1 MLSRLPVVFALAGAL
16 VACGHQEP
24 PPAAQARAT
33 GPIQRIE
40 VRQVDDLKPV
50 PGTRTS
56 YKIAEATARLSGVLT
71 DLRVREG
78 DVVRKGQV
86 IGWVEDRKIGQQTGA
101 YNAQAAAA
109 EAQAVQA
116 RAQYNRVKTLVD
128 KGIYAQAA
136 MDQAEADFKAAEANV
151 RAARAQ
157 AAASGAYGNEGAII
171 SPDDGRILRAPVPK
185 GAVVMMGQ
193 SVATVTSGEPLV
205 RIELPEAQGRTLKAG
220 ESVRL
225 SSGEQTTTGT
235 ITRVYPSI
243 AQGQIVAD
251 VTPAGLEDLPV
262 GARVTAY
269 VTVGHR
275 RAILLP
281 RDYIQTRYGLDYVRL
296 VQGNGAVMETTVET
310 APYDDALVEIIGGLN
325 SGDRVTA
332 YGGGK

>member
-1 MLSRLPVVFALAGAL
+1 MLSRLPVVFVLAGAL
-16 VACGHQEP
+16 AACGHQEP
-24 PPAAQARAT
+24 PPAAGT
-33 GPIQRIE
+33 SPSGPIQRVE

-50 PGTRTS
+50 PGMYTT
-56 YKIAEATARLSGVLT
+56 YKIAEATARLSGVLA

-78 DVVRKGQV
+78 DMVRKGQV
-86 IGWVEDRKIGQQTGA
+86 IGWVEDRKIGQQTSA

-116 RAQYNRVKTLVD
+116 KAHYNRVKTLVD

-136 MDQAEADFKAAEANV
+136 LDQAEADFKAAEANI

-157 AAASGAYGNEGAII
+157 AAASGAYGNEGAIV
-171 SPDDGRILRAPVPK
+171 SPDNGRILRVPVPK

-205 RIELPEAQGRTLKAG
+205 RIELPEAQGRTLKTG
-220 ESVRL
+220 DSVRL
-225 SSGEQTTTGT
+225 SSGERMTTGT
-235 ITRVYPSI
+235 ITQIYPS
-243 AQGQIVAD
+243 ATQGQIVAD
-251 VTPAGLEDLPV
+251 VTPAGLEDLLI

-269 VTVGHR
+269 VRLGHR
-275 RAILLP
+275 QAILLP

-296 VQGNGAVMETTVET
+296 AQGNGSVLETTVET
-310 APYDDALVEIIGGLN
+310 APYDNGYVEVIGGLN
-325 SGDRVTA
+325 NGDRVAA